1 MWLMTAKEKRIY
13 ANIEK
18 WRSLSKSERRSV
30 LRASNVERVASSM
43 AMEGEPV
50 SKLWLQKNAR

>member
-1 MWLMTAKEKRIY
+1 MTTKEKRMC

-18 WRSLSKSERRSV
+18 WRNLSKTERRSI
-30 LRASNVERVASSM
+30 LRASNVKQVASSM

-50 SKLWLQKNAR
+50 SDLWLQKNAR

>member
-1 MWLMTAKEKRIY
+1 MVMTTKEKRMY

-18 WRSLSKSERRSV
+18 WRNLSKAERHSI

>member
-1 MWLMTAKEKRIY
+1 MVMTTKEKRMY
-13 ANIEK
+13 ANIEE
-18 WRSLSKSERRSV
+18 WRSLSKTERHSI

>member
-1 MWLMTAKEKRIY
+1 MTTKEKRMH
-13 ANIEK
+13 ANIKK
-18 WRSLSKSERRSV
+18 WRSLSKTERHSI

>member
-1 MWLMTAKEKRIY
+1 MVMTTKEKRMY

-18 WRSLSKSERRSV
+18 WRSLSKAERRSI
-30 LRASNVERVASSM
+30 LHTSNVERVASSM

-50 SKLWLQKNAR
+50 SKLWLRKNAR

>member
-1 MWLMTAKEKRIY
+1 MLMTTKEKRMY

-18 WRSLSKSERRSV
+18 WRNLSKTERRSI
-30 LRASNVERVASSM
+30 LRASNVKQVASSM

-50 SKLWLQKNAR
+50 SDLWLQKNAR

>member
-1 MWLMTAKEKRIY
+1 MTTQEKRMY

-18 WRSLSKSERRSV
+18 WRSLSKSERRSI
-30 LRASNVERVASSM
+30 LRASNVKRVASSM

-50 SKLWLQKNAR
+50 SESWLRKNAR